1 MQYIYIYIYIYI
13 IYIYGI
19 HHWRIIWSSYRML
32 VWMGLQ
38 PTTTEL
44 GSDALT
50 DWASTPWAQ
59 LAPRANFAQLL
70 QFHYLFIV
78 QFHFGYCRLSSY
90 CLWHIYFNW
99 NFLEVTSKC
108 SYNFT
113 VVVSTSIQTN
123 SLKFQINFQ
132 SLKILSMSFAE
143 KNNKV

>member
-1 MQYIYIYIYIYI
+1 
-13 IYIYGI
+13 
-19 HHWRIIWSSYRML
+19 ML

-132 SLKILSMSFAE
+132 SQDSFYVFCRKKQQSVKRKKRGMVRKTDLSDSS
-143 KNNKV
+143 KQIPGYQSQN